1 MLKEVRFQFAVVVAL
16 LKLYRF
22 LSEQYLFDYHWALVE
37 ELKDWAEHC
46 QCLVV
51 QSCKSSTK

>member
-1 MLKEVRFQFAVVVAL
+1 MLKGVRILIAVVVAL

-22 LSEQYLFDYHWALVE
+22 LTEQYLFDYHCALVE

-46 QCLVV
+46 
-51 QSCKSSTK
+51 